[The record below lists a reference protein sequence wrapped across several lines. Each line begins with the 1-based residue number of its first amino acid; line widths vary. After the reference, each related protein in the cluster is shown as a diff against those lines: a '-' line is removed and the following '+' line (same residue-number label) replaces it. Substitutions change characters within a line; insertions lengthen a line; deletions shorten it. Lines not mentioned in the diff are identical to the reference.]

1 MRAANKAVHAARG
14 HIEGRRM
21 VRLIVGMV
29 LLGIG
34 LVGLLM
40 PILPG
45 WLLIFVG
52 LAVLGVRPQ
61 FIERLKERAR
71 QKTKAPTPGGRPQG

>member
-1 MRAANKAVHAARG
+1 ML
-14 HIEGRRM
+14 
-21 VRLIVGMV
+21 RLIVGLV

-61 FIERLKERAR
+61 FIERLKERALR
-71 QKTKAPTPGGRPQG
+71 KKGGSQGSPPGGMPPS